1 MVHARQR
8 AAATTIISVRTSFI
22 GYAPNSMFGL
32 NSFDKGEESPK
43 SQVGAP
49 LVRTTFFDESGN
61 PLMLILKA
69 SFVWLQQVID
79 LGGQHLQVLISLRV
93 MR

>member
-1 MVHARQR
+1 LDFQFS
-8 AAATTIISVRTSFI
+8 ISEPAGAGT
-22 GYAPNSMFGL
+22 PNPAVESEFEEEEEH
-32 NSFDKGEESPK
+32 EESPK

-49 LVRTTFFDESGN
+49 LVRTAFFDGSGN

-79 LGGQHLQVLISLRV
+79 LGGQDLQVLISLRV